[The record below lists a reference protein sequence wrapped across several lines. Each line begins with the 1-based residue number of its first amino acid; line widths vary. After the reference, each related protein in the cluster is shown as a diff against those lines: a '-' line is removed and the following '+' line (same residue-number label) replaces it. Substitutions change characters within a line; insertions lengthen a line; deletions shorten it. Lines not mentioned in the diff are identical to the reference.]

1 MEQVSVKLSQRAVT
15 GKKVKALR
23 REGIVPVHF
32 YGRGTEPL
40 ALQVEAGV
48 LRRLLPRVG
57 RSVPL
62 TVEVEGRSD
71 QNICFIREVQ
81 RHPVTED
88 LLHVDFVRVEATQM
102 VTADVHVILSGD
114 PPGVLDLGGTLVQPL
129 QALQIESLPMNMPAS
144 IELDVSGLDDFE
156 KSLRVSDIPTSPE
169 VTILNDPEEMIARVQ
184 PPRVEEEEPGV
195 AEEEEVEGE
204 EVEAA
209 EGAEEAEAGEDAAPE
224 RRAR

>member
-1 MEQVSVKLSQRAVT
+1 MEQVSVKLSPRAVT

-57 RSVPL
+57 RSIPL
-62 TVEVEGRSD
+62 TVEVEGQGD
-71 QNICFIREVQ
+71 QNICFVREVQ

-88 LLHVDFVRVEATQM
+88 VLHVDFVRVEATQM
-102 VTADVHVILSGD
+102 VTADVRVVLSGD

-195 AEEEEVEGE
+195 AEEEEVEGD
-204 EVEAA
+204 EAD
-209 EGAEEAEAGEDAAPE
+209 EDAAPE
-224 RRAR
+224 AGAEEVE